1 MSEFGPQIAAL
12 ARHAEREHA
21 ALHRGNAPLG
31 PTFAP
36 QYLRDGVG
44 QAIAVYIDT
53 RTGGRPAPLSPA
65 ELESLEY
72 AMHRWL
78 ECYARCHG
86 VALEPDV
93 SIRTAAEVLLETR
106 NIDDAGQLL
115 TGVPARRD
123 GADESQADECG
134 AGGRSEPEPEP

>member
-1 MSEFGPQIAAL
+1 MSEYGPQIAAL
-12 ARHAEREHA
+12 ARRAEREHA
-21 ALHRGNAPLG
+21 ALHRGNEPLG

-44 QAIAVYIDT
+44 QAIAVYIDA

-65 ELESLEY
+65 ELDSLEY

-86 VALEPDV
+86 VVLESDA

-106 NIDDAGQLL
+106 NIDDVGQLL
-115 TGVPARRD
+115 TGVPARREAEDARGRD
-123 GADESQADECG
+123 GC
-134 AGGRSEPEPEP
+134 PEPGAEP